1 MLPSW
6 RNNFLQLSVETLQ
19 PETIALIVLISKELL
34 LSLVLLIS
42 LLFFL
47 WPSSDIL
54 APTDILQYFLLN
66 SVELLW
72 ESHPEIHEAMDQANN
87 KTVLS
92 MRM

>member
-66 SVELLW
+66 SVELL
-72 ESHPEIHEAMDQANN
+72 
-87 KTVLS
+87 
-92 MRM
+92 